1 MNVDVKI
8 DPEAA
13 QLVLPE
19 QAMHML
25 FIAREALSNVLQHSK
40 ARQVSLRLERHSAG
54 VRLVVED
61 DGIGFTAGTRQRGEG
76 LKNMAARAA
85 TLHAEVTISS
95 ESGRG
100 THVVFELPV
109 EVHA

>member
-1 MNVDVKI
+1 MCCSIPRLAKSACDWSGI
-8 DPEAA
+8 R
-13 QLVLPE
+13 
-19 QAMHML
+19 QA
-25 FIAREALSNVLQHSK
+25 FGLSW
-40 ARQVSLRLERHSAG
+40 RMT
-54 VRLVVED
+54 
-61 DGIGFTAGTRQRGEG
+61 GIGFTAGTRQRGEG

-95 ESGRG
+95 GSGRG